1 MGMKSNITIS
11 KLIMIKK
18 LITFFTEGNKRSVE
32 AKKNV
37 LGSLVIKILSIAISL
52 VMVPITI
59 HYINPTQYGI
69 WLTLSSMV
77 AWISFFD
84 IGFTQGLRNRF
95 TEARAAGNTDLA
107 RTYVSTAYFYIGI
120 IFFCIWILLMII
132 NRFIDWG
139 KVLNIDQKT
148 AQEVIIMA
156 YIIISYFCFQFIF
169 KIINTILIA
178 DQKPAQAVLL
188 DLLGQFFSLIAIFIL
203 TKVTAGSL
211 INLTLALGIA
221 PTLVVII
228 GNIYFFKTKYK
239 AFIPSLQYV
248 KNKYAKDIMTLGVK
262 FFVLQIAAIVQYQT
276 ILFLIAHY
284 FDPLQVTSYNIAY
297 KYFGILQMGFLILVT
312 PLWSSVTDAYSSG
325 DIDWIRNAV
334 KKYLLVLIPF
344 ILLGA
349 VMLTVATPIYNL
361 WLGENVVKVPFTI
374 SLLCY
379 IFISTTLFAYIF
391 VFVINGIGALQI
403 QFYSSIIT
411 AVGFVILS
419 MILIKSFHLGVESI
433 LISSIISN
441 LFGFVIAPIQYYQ
454 IIVKRRQQGIWVK

>member
-1 MGMKSNITIS
+1 
-11 KLIMIKK
+11 MIKK
-18 LITFFTEGNKRSVE
+18 LTAFFTEGNKRSVE

-37 LGSLVIKILSIAISL
+37 LGSLVIKVLSIAISL

-59 HYINPTQYGI
+59 NYINPTQYGI

-95 TEARAAGNTDLA
+95 AEAKAAGNIELA
-107 RTYVSTAYFYIGI
+107 KTYVSTAYFYIGI
-120 IFFCIWILLMII
+120 IFVCIWILLMIV
-132 NRFIDWG
+132 NQFVDWG
-139 KVLNIDQKT
+139 KVLKIDQDT
-148 AQEVIIMA
+148 AREVIIMA
-156 YIIISYFCFQFIF
+156 YIIISYFCFQFVF
-169 KIINTILIA
+169 RIINTILIA
-178 DQKPAQAVLL
+178 DQKPAQAVML
-188 DLLGQFFSLIAIFIL
+188 DLLGQFFSLIAIYIL
-203 TKVTAGSL
+203 TKVTSGSL
-211 INLTLALGIA
+211 IYLTLALGIA
-221 PTLVVII
+221 PTLVVIL

-239 AFIPSLQYV
+239 VYAPTVSYV
-248 KNKYAKDIMTLGVK
+248 KNRYAKDIMSLGVK

-284 FDPLQVTSYNIAY
+284 FDPLQVTSYHIAY

-312 PLWSSVTDAYSSG
+312 PLWSSVTDAYSTG
-325 DIDWIRNAV
+325 DINWIRNAV

-344 ILLGA
+344 VLLGA
-349 VMLTVATPIYNL
+349 AMLTVATPIYNL
-361 WLGENVVKVPFTI
+361 WLGENVVHVPFVI

-411 AVGFVILS
+411 AIGFIALS
-419 MILIKSFHLGVESI
+419 MTLIKTFHLGVESI
-433 LISSIISN
+433 LISSIVSN

-454 IIVKRRQQGIWVK
+454 IIVKRKREGIWVK